1 MSRTDHGQISKH
13 ISLPITTAF
22 VIYVHVDELL
32 TERLSW
38 FRRVSLVSTVFFS
51 DSWTSKD

>member
-38 FRRVSLVSTVFFS
+38 FRRVSLVSTVFF
-51 DSWTSKD
+51 